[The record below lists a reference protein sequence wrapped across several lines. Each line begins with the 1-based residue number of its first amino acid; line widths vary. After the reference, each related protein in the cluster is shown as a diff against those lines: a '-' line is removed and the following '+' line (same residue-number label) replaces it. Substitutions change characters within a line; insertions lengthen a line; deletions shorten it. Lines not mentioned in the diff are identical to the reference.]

1 MSKYIDMIGWKDTPH
16 LSPPNISQD
25 ELEGATE
32 GMLPHEIE
40 ARTTGM
46 PSLGRGAVY
55 PVAEER
61 LFCEAFKIPE
71 HWPRGWAMDVGWVRT
86 AGLVGAYDED
96 NEKYYLTGEYY
107 VGEAKPIEH
116 VHGLKAMLPWPNL
129 DGQIDPAAEHSNIKD
144 GTKLKQE
151 YEALGLRLVLAN
163 NAVAAG
169 IHRCLTLMQGGQ
181 LSIFEHLTNLRTEK
195 RLYRRNEKGK
205 IIKEND
211 HLMDCMRYL
220 LNTPGAF
227 KTRPIQ
233 RAHRAAKGEW

>member
-1 MSKYIDMIGWKDTPH
+1 MSKYIDMIGWQDTPH
-16 LSPPNISQD
+16 LSPPNISEED
-25 ELEGATE
+25 LASATE

-46 PSLGRGAVY
+46 PTLGSGAVY

-61 LFCEAFKIPE
+61 IFCEAFKVPD
-71 HWPRGWAMDVGWVRT
+71 HWARGWAMDVGWVRT

-96 NEKYYLTGEYY
+96 ADHYYLTAEYY
-107 VGEAKPIEH
+107 VGEARPIEH
-116 VHGLKAMLPWPNL
+116 VHGLKAMLPWPDL

-144 GTKLKQE
+144 GSKLKIE
-151 YEALGLRLVLAN
+151 YEDLGLRLVLAN
-163 NAVAAG
+163 NAVVAG
-169 IHRCLTLMQGGQ
+169 ITHVLTLMTGGQ
-181 LSIFEHLTNLRTEK
+181 LSIFDTLTNLRREK

-205 IIKEND
+205 IVKEND

-227 KTRPIQ
+227 RTRPIQ
-233 RAHRAAKGEW
+233 RAHRIAQGEW